1 MKDNLNQDYDF
12 DSAEERRRLRRQK
25 RRRQVAMQRALFLA
39 VLVLLVGAA
48 GVIGVRTFLSGSD
61 NRQSGTSSADSAP
74 GVTSNGSDGS
84 VQNSTADDTISGSDA
99 AGKVQPDGSDNG
111 ASQTDVPAT
120 EAAAETEPETAA
132 AADASV
138 LEQASLLAAGY
149 DYDGAIELLK
159 TVPSYE
165 SNAEITA
172 AISEYEATKATCV
185 AVDVTTVPHIFY
197 HSLLNDTD
205 RAFNVSVLGQGAVDG
220 MNAWMTTVEE
230 FDKITQT
237 MYDNGYVFVRLRD
250 LVVESTDE
258 NGNVTF
264 TPNTN
269 LMLPPG
275 KKPVVLSVDDLSYYH
290 SYEPAGFPDK
300 LVFDEN
306 GDVKCHYVTADGT
319 EQVGDFDVVPR
330 LNTFLKEHPD
340 GAYKGA
346 RGLIAL
352 TGYNGVFGY
361 RTDSDYETRQNLL
374 EDQSKWLDEHPDF
387 NRQTEIEEAT
397 KIADAIKES
406 GWEFASHTWGHLSV
420 TGKSVDT
427 LRTDNEKWVNNVQ
440 NIVGPVDTIIF
451 AHGNDIG
458 SWEGYTSA
466 DEQYVYYKSA
476 GYNFFCNVDSSQPYW
491 VQITSDY
498 VRQGRI
504 DLDGYLLYQ
513 ASQGATTVLDNMFT
527 ASEVFDSRRPTPVV
541 ANGEA

>member
-1 MKDNLNQDYDF
+1 MNENSNQEFDYD
-12 DSAEERRRLRRQK
+12 DIEERRRIRRQK
-25 RRRQVAMQRALFLA
+25 RRRQVAIQRAFFVA
-39 VLVLLVGAA
+39 VFVLIIAVA
-48 GVIGVRTFLSGSD
+48 VFIGTKTFLSKKDSP
-61 NRQSGTSSADSAP
+61 QAGTPSASTTQTGVQTETSAP
-74 GVTSNGSDGS
+74 VQTETPAAQPVT
-84 VQNSTADDTISGSDA
+84 
-99 AGKVQPDGSDNG
+99 
-111 ASQTDVPAT
+111 
-120 EAAAETEPETAA
+120 ETESETTAPA
-132 AADASV
+132 AADSSV
-138 LEQASLLAAGY
+138 LEQAKLMAMGY

-159 TVPSYE
+159 TIPSYE
-165 SNAEITA
+165 SDASVTA
-172 AISEYEATKATCV
+172 AISEYETAKASCV
-185 AVDVTTVPHIFY
+185 AVDVNTVPHIFY

-220 MNAWMTTVEE
+220 MNAWMTTIEE

-264 TPNTN
+264 SPRTD

-300 LVFDEN
+300 LILDEN

-319 EQVGDFDVVPR
+319 EQIGDFDVVPR

-346 RGLIAL
+346 RGMIAL

-361 RTDSDYETRQNLL
+361 RTDSDYETRENLL
-374 EDQSKWLDEHPDF
+374 EDQSKWLEAHPDF

-420 TGKSVDT
+420 TGKTVDE
-427 LRTDNEKWVNNVQ
+427 LRIDNEKWVANVQ

-458 SWEGYTSA
+458 SWEGYSS
-466 DEQYVYYKSA
+466 DNEIYQYFKNA
-476 GYNFFCNVDSSQPYW
+476 GYNYYCNVDSSQPYW
-491 VQITSDY
+491 VQITSNY

-504 DLDGYLLYQ
+504 DLDGYLLYK
-513 ASQGATTVLDNMFT
+513 SSRGETTVLDNMFL
-527 ASEVFDSRRPTPVV
+527 ASQVFDSRRPTPVV
-541 ANGEA
+541 ANGES